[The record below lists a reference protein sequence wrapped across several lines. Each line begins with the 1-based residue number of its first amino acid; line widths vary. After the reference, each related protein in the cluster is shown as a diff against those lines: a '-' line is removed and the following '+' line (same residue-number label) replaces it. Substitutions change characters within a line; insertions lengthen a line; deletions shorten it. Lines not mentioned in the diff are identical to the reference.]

1 MERSVVQRIWQLTEP
16 LIAHAG
22 MEIVDIEYQRE
33 GRWAVLRF
41 FLDRE
46 GGVTV
51 DELAP
56 MSRRLS
62 DVLDV
67 HDVVPGPYTLDLS
80 SPGINRRLRRPDH
93 FRRYV
98 GERVRVRTVAPVSGR
113 RSFVG
118 PLQAVDAEGIVVRAG
133 DTAQFIRF
141 EDIARANYEHRFP
154 NGAMVRQAKRVEPR

>member
-1 MERSVVQRIWQLTEP
+1 MERSVVQRVWQVTEP
-16 LIAHAG
+16 LIAHSG

-33 GRWAVLRF
+33 GRGTILRF

-62 DVLDV
+62 DLLDV
-67 HDVVPGPYTLDLS
+67 HDVVPGPYTLELS

-93 FRRYV
+93 FRRYI
-98 GERVRVRTVAPVSGR
+98 GERVRVRTVVPVSGR

-118 PLQAVDAEGIVVRAG
+118 PLQSVEADGIVVGAG
-133 DTAQFIRF
+133 ETAQFIRF
-141 EDIARANYEHRFP
+141 EEIARANYEHRFS
-154 NGAMVRQAKRVEPR
+154 NNAMVK